1 MNTHQVNQN
10 FEIFHQLHHQSK
22 LLLLANVWNVKS
34 AQIVEAGGFDA
45 MATSSGAIADSLGY
59 KDGEQIPFAELL
71 YIIKRIKTAVS
82 IPLSVDMERG
92 YTNDLGLLN
101 EHIQQLIDAGVSGIN
116 IEDAQGVDV
125 YLKKLNSITAYLK
138 STAQQIF
145 INARTDVFLQKL
157 PSPVETVIERA
168 KTYEEAG
175 ADGLFVTGVSDTGM
189 IREIVSSTTLPVNV
203 VATPAISVKT
213 LEDCGVKRISMAVF
227 LYRSTYN
234 SMEKIAKEI
243 LNTRSFEAMF

>member
-1 MNTHQVNQN
+1 MHTQQVNQN
-10 FEIFHQLHHQSK
+10 FETFHQLHHQSK
-22 LLLLANVWNVKS
+22 SLILANVWNVKS
-34 AQIVEAGGFDA
+34 AQIVEASGFEA

-71 YIIKRIKTAVS
+71 YIIKRIKSAVS

-92 YTNDLGLLN
+92 YTNDLNLLN
-101 EHIQQLIDAGVSGIN
+101 EQIQALIDAGVSGIN
-116 IEDAQGVDV
+116 IEDAQGADV

-138 STAQQIF
+138 NTSQQLF

-157 PSPVETVIERA
+157 PSPTETVIERA
-168 KTYEEAG
+168 KLYKAAG
-175 ADGLFVTGVSDTGM
+175 ANGLFVPGISDAA
-189 IREIVSSTTLPVNV
+189 IIKEIVSSTGLPVNV
-203 VATPAISVKT
+203 VSTPAISVKA
-213 LEDCGVKRISMAVF
+213 LEECGVKRISMAVL

-234 SMEKIAKEI
+234 NMEKTVKAV